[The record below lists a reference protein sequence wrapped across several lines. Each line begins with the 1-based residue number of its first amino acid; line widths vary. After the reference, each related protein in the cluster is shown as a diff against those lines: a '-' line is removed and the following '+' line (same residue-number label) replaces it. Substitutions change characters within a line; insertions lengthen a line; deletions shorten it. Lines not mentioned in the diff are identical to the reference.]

1 MCKVFHI
8 QTEVNEVRHE
18 SKQFSANREVENCQ
32 LSAPAAAASQ
42 RQPQNEQLNL
52 LVSWNRE
59 SKSEKKN
66 VIPIIK

>member
-1 MCKVFHI
+1 MQGFYI

-52 LVSWNRE
+52 LVSWN
-59 SKSEKKN
+59 
-66 VIPIIK
+66 